1 MINWWPE
8 NKVPS
13 LIADVASLI
22 TISIRPLD
30 FGTNLNVCLNFD
42 ISLNETCTILYGIV
56 LCCTKCTLTELLGVF
71 VEGGEL
77 TVARDTNSVHEHQKT
92 EICQNGQIAYHLSI
106 IRISGS
112 I

>member
-1 MINWWPE
+1 M
-8 NKVPS
+8 V
-13 LIADVASLI
+13 LYCVV
-22 TISIRPLD
+22 R
-30 FGTNLNVCLNFD
+30 NVL
-42 ISLNETCTILYGIV
+42 
-56 LCCTKCTLTELLGVF
+56 LTELLGVF

-77 TVARDTNSVHEHQKT
+77 TVARDTNSVHEQQKT